1 MSQILDV
8 VAVLPLDDF
17 KLDLTFEDGVSG
29 VVDVKQLI
37 VFTGVFQPLLDPNYF
52 RQVRVD
58 ESLGTVCWESGADL
72 DPIVLYSIVTNQP
85 IALNQPEQGDRDL
98 AL

>member
-1 MSQILDV
+1 MSQVVDV
-8 VAVLPLDDF
+8 VGVEPLEDF
-17 KLDLTFEDGVSG
+17 KLRLTFEDGVSG
-29 VVDVKQLI
+29 GVDVKQL
-37 VFTGVFQPLLDPNYF
+37 VAFTGVFQPLLDPHYF

-58 ESLGTVCWESGADL
+58 ENLGTVCWDNGADL

-85 IALNQPEQGDRDL
+85 IALNQPEQGDRSF